1 MYVVDRYPLL
11 RDKNAALAAR
21 LGEANARRRQYFK
34 YRRDRNQH
42 LSTVTVQGDSHDS
55 GAVSK
60 EQSEVATGENRSKSA
75 ITQTIRPSVFAET
88 KATEFLAGAAQAQ
101 ILEIQEGPP
110 AMSAVSF
117 LTSIA
122 ESSDEKLPF
131 PPVPE
136 EARTGS
142 PFLCPYCLTYLQL
155 KRQRLESQWKYEA
168 RICNQAMLT
177 SFRKHVLRDLE
188 PYICTFSSCGLDSF
202 QSQHAWF
209 EHELLVH
216 RSRWFCS

>member
-1 MYVVDRYPLL
+1 MHVNDRYPLL

-34 YRRDRNQH
+34 YRRDHTQR
-42 LSTVTVQGDSHDS
+42 LSTVTARGNPHDS
-55 GAVSK
+55 GALSK
-60 EQSEVATGENRSKSA
+60 EQSEVISRENKSKSA
-75 ITQTIRPSVFAET
+75 ITENIKSSQFAET

-101 ILEIQEGPP
+101 IYEMQEGLP

-117 LTSIA
+117 VTSIA

-136 EARTGS
+136 EAQTGL
-142 PFLCPYCLTYLQL
+142 PFLCPYCQTYLQL
-155 KRQRLESQWKYEA
+155 KRQNSESQWKYEA
-168 RICNQAMLT
+168 RTLDQAMLIV
-177 SFRKHVLRDLE
+177 FRKHVLRDLE
-188 PYICTFSSCGLDSF
+188 PYICTFSSCSLDRF

-216 RSRWFCS
+216 RSR